1 MRSRRE
7 KPAAR
12 SAGRARSRAGSRR
25 GEHLRPPPRPTHTP
39 AHPRPPT
46 SPRSAA
52 PGAARRLPAAP
63 GQERAVR
70 RGQGRGAARLA
81 AGGGRPPPPGLS
93 RPGAAARQTAAVRR
107 GRPPGAAGREKERSR
122 PLAKRRDGVC
132 RRGFQRGSRGSRSA
146 AGSAGLGGAVP
157 AGRTAGVPR
166 SRSRRAFRAR
176 CPALPAAAH
185 QPPRCLPPP
194 PRSLPAPRAAG
205 QRGSRGL
212 PSGTGRRQAALRLA
226 GGGGLGGC
234 PHSSACQAPQSLPK
248 PFCSAL
254 RCRPTRGER
263 RPPPEQGLSSPPS
276 ARGGLGGPSRFFST
290 PRQTGSEKPL
300 RPRGEGGRDR
310 PGVPSGEEG
319 EGSRGRRAESEVQAW
334 GSGTRARGEAGNP
347 RPSGQSQPFPS
358 AAGAGEPALSAAALG
373 SHRIRARGWVPVRGG
388 EGGEPRTPSALG
400 LGSLR
405 CSLVAVISRAHGIR
419 G

>member
-1 MRSRRE
+1 M
-7 KPAAR
+7 
-12 SAGRARSRAGSRR
+12 RR
-25 GEHLRPPPRPTHTP
+25 GR
-39 AHPRPPT
+39 
-46 SPRSAA
+46 
-52 PGAARRLPAAP
+52 
-63 GQERAVR
+63 
-70 RGQGRGAARLA
+70 GRGAAGLA
-81 AGGGRPPPPGLS
+81 AGGGRPPPPGLW

-107 GRPPGAAGREKERSR
+107 GRPPGAAGGEEERSR
-122 PLAKRRDGVC
+122 PIAKRRDGVC
-132 RRGFQRGSRGSRSA
+132 RRGFQRCSRGSRSA
-146 AGSAGLGGAVP
+146 AGSAGLGGAVA

-205 QRGSRGL
+205 QRGSRRL
-212 PSGTGRRQAALRLA
+212 PRGTGRRQAALRLA
-226 GGGGLGGC
+226 ERGGVGWAGVPTPPLAR
-234 PHSSACQAPQSLPK
+234 PPRSLPK

-276 ARGGLGGPSRFFST
+276 ARGGLGGRSRFFST

-319 EGSRGRRAESEVQAW
+319 EGSRGRTAESEVQAW
-334 GSGTRARGEAGNP
+334 GSWTRARGEAGNP

-358 AAGAGEPALSAAALG
+358 AAGAGEPALLAAALG

-400 LGSLR
+400 LGSLH
-405 CSLVAVISRAHGIR
+405 CSLVAVISRAHGVR